1 MANPNPVKKF
11 KKGSIEASLAGKKS
25 SRALPPEIKEARLV
39 NSVKFEEIVYKYMNA
54 TAQELQAIAKD
65 PATPAI
71 DLVVIKILSNAITKG
86 DLPSLNLL
94 LERTIGK
101 VKDKL
106 ELDHKVQAKTLHEQ
120 IMDEIE
126 KNEPAS

>member
-1 MANPNPVKKF
+1 MANKKPSNGF
-11 KKGSIEASLAGKKS
+11 DKNRKRASLAGKKS
-25 SRALPPEIKEARLV
+25 SNALPPEIKEARLV

-54 TAQELQAIAKD
+54 NAQELQAIAKD

-101 VKDKL
+101 VKDKM
-106 ELDHKVQAKTLHEQ
+106 ELDHTVRSKTLHEQ
-120 IMDEIE
+120 IMDEI
-126 KNEPAS
+126 KNANGDS